1 MNRIRIGKWACWIYA
16 VVCALSA
23 LVDYMFVA
31 SDTSE
36 IKWGLLK
43 NSAVFGFIG
52 VAIHFAYLEP
62 KQKNKSKHSSR

>member
-1 MNRIRIGKWACWIYA
+1 M
-16 VVCALSA
+16 VCALSA